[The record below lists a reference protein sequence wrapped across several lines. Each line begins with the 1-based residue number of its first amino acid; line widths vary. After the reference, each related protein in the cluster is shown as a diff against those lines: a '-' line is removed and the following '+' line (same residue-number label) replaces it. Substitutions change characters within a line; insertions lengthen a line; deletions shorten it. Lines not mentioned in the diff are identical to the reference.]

1 MIKQSLLLPVFWFAF
16 FTAFAQ
22 EHNHQKAQRIHQQ
35 ALTIDSHTDT
45 PLRFVRSEFEISE
58 NHDPKQTGSKVDLP
72 RMKSG
77 GMDAMFFAAFIGQ
90 DERSPEANKKA
101 TQKVQTIIDSIYAQL
116 ERNRAIAEIA
126 TLPKHAYNL
135 EKQGKRAIYIGIE
148 NGYALGND
156 ISLVEKFFD
165 RGVRYITLCHTKNN
179 DICDSSTDSVE
190 HNGLS
195 EFGEK
200 VVKEMNKVGMM
211 IDVSHISD
219 ASFYDVLDI
228 TEDPII
234 ASHSNARVLRDHP
247 RNLDDK
253 MLKKLAGNKGV
264 IQVCFVT
271 DYIKKPDPTP
281 KRDSAYQALRKKYN
295 HFQNLTDEQMDAARE
310 EWYAI
315 NRKYP
320 QKLATVSELV
330 DHIDHIVKVAGINH
344 VGIGT
349 DFDGGGALKGCFD
362 VSEMENI
369 TLELV
374 NRGYSENEIY
384 KIWGE
389 NFMRVFHEVL
399 QSKIN

>member
-1 MIKQSLLLPVFWFAF
+1 MIKQTILLSILWLSFAVS
-16 FTAFAQ
+16 FAQ
-22 EHNHQKAQRIHQQ
+22 DNNKQKAKKIHQKA
-35 ALTIDSHTDT
+35 LTVDSHTDT

-72 RMKSG
+72 RMKEG
-77 GMDAMFFAAFIGQ
+77 GLDAVFFAAFIGQ
-90 DERSPEANKKA
+90 DARTQEANEKA

-116 ERNRAIAEIA
+116 ERNSSMAGIA
-126 TLPKHAYNL
+126 TSPGDAYKL
-135 EKQGKRAIYIGIE
+135 EDQGKSAIYIGIE

-195 EFGEK
+195 EFGKK
-200 VVKEMNKVGMM
+200 VVKEMNRVGMM

-219 ASFYDVLDI
+219 KSFYDVLDI
-228 TEDPII
+228 SEDPII
-234 ASHSNARVLRDHP
+234 ASHSNARTLRDHP
-247 RNLDDK
+247 RNLDDN
-253 MLKKLAGNKGV
+253 MLKKLAENNGV

-271 DYIKKPDPTP
+271 DYIKKPDPAP
-281 KRDSAYQALRKKYN
+281 KRDSAYQALRVKYN
-295 HFQNLTDEQMDAARE
+295 HFKNLTDEEMEAARE

-320 QKLATVSELV
+320 QKLAAVSELV
-330 DHIDHIVKVAGINH
+330 DHIDHIVKVAGINYI
-344 VGIGT
+344 GIGT
-349 DFDGGGALKGCFD
+349 DFDGGGALKGCFG

-374 NRGYSENEIY
+374 NRGYSEKEIY
-384 KIWGE
+384 QIWGG
-389 NFMRVFHEVL
+389 NFMRVFNEVL
-399 QSKIN
+399 QSKNN